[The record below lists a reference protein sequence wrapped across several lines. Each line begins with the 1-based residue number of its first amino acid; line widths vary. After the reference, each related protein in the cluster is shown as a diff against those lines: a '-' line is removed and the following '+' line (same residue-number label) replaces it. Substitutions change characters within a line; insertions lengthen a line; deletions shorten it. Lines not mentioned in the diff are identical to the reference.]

1 MELLLQKFGI
11 ALKVKNNI
19 FYIWIILFF
28 LCQIGHLIKK
38 AGINE
43 EEEKKLRMEE
53 HKKIKKKTQNQ
64 ESEKALSKFE
74 EEFKNNL

>member
-1 MELLLQKFGI
+1 MTAKLSLH
-11 ALKVKNNI
+11 
-19 FYIWIILFF
+19 LFF

-53 HKKIKKKTQNQ
+53 HKKIKKKTQ
-64 ESEKALSKFE
+64 KP
-74 EEFKNNL
+74 